1 MPIVPC
7 GLSVFASL
15 LPPKSNG
22 LLLAIITTWILN
34 LTAALAGTGDVTLT
48 CDPNSELS
56 LEGYGIYFS
65 QDVDGPPYDLYG
77 YIEIQELVDPRQPT
91 FTVAGLE
98 PERRYYITLTAYDSR
113 GNESGYAL
121 SVCAEVNETVSA
133 CSEPPSAVEGGNAP
147 QAPAERER
155 SVGSSTPSRDSSGSA
170 GFPAGCF
177 IHAITGASRLMGI
190 VQLVSLVS
198 LVALIRW
205 AWRWRSAC

>member
-7 GLSVFASL
+7 GLSVFVSHS
-15 LPPKSNG
+15 PPKSNG

-34 LTAALAGTGDVTLT
+34 LSAALAGTGDVILT
-48 CDPNSELS
+48 CDPNSEPD

-65 QDVDGPPYDLYG
+65 KDVDGPPYDLYG
-77 YIEIQELVDPRQPT
+77 YIEIQELVDPGQPT

-98 PERRYYITLTAYDSR
+98 QERRYYITLTAYDSR

-121 SVCAEVNETVSA
+121 SACTEINESVSE
-133 CSEPPSAVEGGNAP
+133 CSEPPTTVEGGHAS
-147 QAPAERER
+147 QAPAELEP
-155 SVGSSTPSRDSSGSA
+155 SIGSSSPSRVSSSSA
-170 GFPAGCF
+170 GFSAGCF
-177 IHAITGASRLMGI
+177 IHAITGTSRLMGI

-198 LVALIRW
+198 LAALIRW